1 MDFPPPN
8 NRSEHGLDVSGSV
21 DHIQALSSPRRI
33 ATLTALA
40 RRDESMRVEDLASHV
55 RALER
60 ETDVSAVSR
69 REQRRVQTSLQ
80 HAHLPALAARSLVEW
95 EHEAD
100 WVALHPDVSSE
111 ELRETVGEAHPT
123 ASTRHIRTLSD
134 PRRRQVLELVEEYDT
149 PLSIDTLA
157 RQVASFE
164 TGGGSSSPPAQTM
177 DRVRISLVHS
187 HLPALDDA
195 GLLTYDEETGT
206 VTSTAL
212 SPVGDE

>member
-8 NRSEHGLDVSGSV
+8 NRSERGLDVSGSA
-21 DHIQALSSPRRI
+21 DHIQALSSPRRV

-40 RRDESMRVEDLASHV
+40 RRDESMRVEDLARHV

-60 ETDVSAVSR
+60 ETDVTAVSR

-80 HAHLPALAARSLVEW
+80 HAHLPALAARSLVDW
-95 EHEAD
+95 EHGND

-111 ELRETVGEAHPT
+111 TLRETVGEALPT

-134 PRRRQVLELVEEYDT
+134 PRRRQVLELVEECET

-157 RQVASFE
+157 RRVASLE

-195 GLLTYDEETGT
+195 GLLAYDRETGT

-212 SPVGDE
+212 SRVGNE